1 MNTLLTSRKFWI
13 AALALLLVVMQA
25 FFPAFEMDAENATAM
40 LVVIVAYLVGV
51 SVDPGPGGWR
61 GVLRSRKFW
70 SAVIGLVVIF
80 LDGFGVVLPFELST
94 EQLIALAVTLGG
106 YITAVALE
114 KPKNLSQP
122 AR

>member
-1 MNTLLTSRKFWI
+1 MNTLLTSRKFWFT
-13 AALALLLVVMQA
+13 ALALLVVVMQA
-25 FFPAFEMDAENATAM
+25 FIPTFEIDQENAAAL
-40 LVVIVAYLVGV
+40 LVVIVSYLVGV

-70 SAVIGLVVIF
+70 SAVVGLLIIL
-80 LDGFGVVLPFELST
+80 LDGFGLALPFELT
-94 EQLIALAVTLGG
+94 AEQLIALAVTIGG

-114 KPKNLSQP
+114 KPKGLPQP